1 MKKVFILIII
11 SSLFI
16 SEIYSQGRG
25 LFRRPVKNTESN
37 ISTSDGED
45 LSESTGSVILSTG
58 VAYCAGDAW
67 ASPFSKSIVNGN
79 NYDLSIGYRHIFPK
93 NIGFRIVLQHSNYA
107 ADDGDGKH
115 HGVGLYRSTS
125 NVYELTGRVEQ
136 QFIFGPQYSVYKRN
150 SVYAFFGGGV
160 IYGKLNYPPEAFVGF
175 HDFTAGVITFGMG
188 YTYDINKKFFIGT
201 EFALQYAL
209 TDKVDGY
216 PLTVKPGT
224 QVFNDVMGNFS
235 FIVGFRIFGN

>member
-11 SSLFI
+11 SSLFFLD
-16 SEIYSQGRG
+16 IYSQGRG
-25 LFRRPVKNTESN
+25 LFRKPVKNTES
-37 ISTSDGED
+37 SFSASDGED
-45 LSESTGSVILSTG
+45 LPESTGSVILSTG

-67 ASPFSKSIVNGN
+67 ASPFSKSIANGC
-79 NYDLSIGYRHIFPK
+79 NYDLSIGYRHMFPK

-107 ADDGDGKH
+107 SDDGDGKH

-136 QFIFGPQYSVYKRN
+136 QFIFGPKYSAYKRN

-160 IYGKLNYPPEAFVGF
+160 IYGKLNYPQEAFVGF
-175 HDFTAGVITFGMG
+175 PDFTAGVITFGMG
-188 YTYDINKKFFIGT
+188 YTYDISKKFFIGT
-201 EFALQYAL
+201 EFTLQYAL

-216 PLTVKPGT
+216 PLTVKQGT
-224 QVFNDVMGNFS
+224 QVFNDVMGNFNIT
-235 FIVGFRIFGN
+235 FGYRIFGN